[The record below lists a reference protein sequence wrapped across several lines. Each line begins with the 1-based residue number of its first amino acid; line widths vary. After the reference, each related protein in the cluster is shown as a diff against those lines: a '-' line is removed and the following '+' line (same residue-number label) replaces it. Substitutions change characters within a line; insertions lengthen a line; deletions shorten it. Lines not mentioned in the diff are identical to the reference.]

1 MVVQPRPAEDRSDLI
16 FRFNTDQYQAL
27 ILTRSGATGLSLH
40 ARADVPGWSSAPRA
54 LFKLQIP
61 QNVAERIQFWGRVN
75 RRGQCAPPVVV
86 TPTTGLPGEVR
97 LIAMQNAKLRQL
109 SANTTSSQDNA
120 ALART
125 IPDLLNA
132 IGNRVARDWAAQNPA
147 EALRLDAAVSRERDG
162 LPLWYVNRVMS
173 RILLFPV
180 DQQERLLDQWS
191 GNYAGI
197 LEHYRSQ
204 GLHPFR
210 TAEADWRAETVGQQ
224 LFEGTAA
231 ADPDSVFLAPI
242 YYTTVQYD
250 ERLNPLSG
258 ERVQRLLDRGGAA
271 RYYGSTS
278 GRRRLNSFRDRLR
291 KRKIKH
297 VKPVAVVATV

>member
-1 MVVQPRPAEDRSDLI
+1 
-16 FRFNTDQYQAL
+16 L
-27 ILTRSGATGLSLH
+27 ILTRSGAATGLSLH
-40 ARADVPGWSSAPRA
+40 ARDDVPGWSPAPRA
-54 LFKLQIP
+54 LFELQIP

-132 IGNRVARDWAAQNPA
+132 IGNRVARDWADQNPA
-147 EALRLDAAVSRERDG
+147 EALRLDAAVSKERDG

-191 GNYAGI
+191 GNYTGI
-197 LEHYRSQ
+197 LEHYRS
-204 GLHPFR
+204 
-210 TAEADWRAETVGQQ
+210 
-224 LFEGTAA
+224 
-231 ADPDSVFLAPI
+231 
-242 YYTTVQYD
+242 
-250 ERLNPLSG
+250 
-258 ERVQRLLDRGGAA
+258 
-271 RYYGSTS
+271 
-278 GRRRLNSFRDRLR
+278 
-291 KRKIKH
+291 
-297 VKPVAVVATV
+297 